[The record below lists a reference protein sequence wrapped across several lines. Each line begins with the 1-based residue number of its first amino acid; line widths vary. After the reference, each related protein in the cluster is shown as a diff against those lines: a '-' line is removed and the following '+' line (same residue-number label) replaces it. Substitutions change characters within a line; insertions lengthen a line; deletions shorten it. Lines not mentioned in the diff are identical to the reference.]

1 MQRLQP
7 GGPPRIIAALRVP
20 RGLVAC
26 RVEADGEGRLRH
38 QSGAK
43 AAKEQSMRNTAI
55 WAAFIVACG
64 SFALAQGGA
73 QAPAEGGGRGPGAEG
88 RTVILEQAPKDHS
101 IAIPKEQLAQHLKDM
116 DAKKLQT
123 LRMIEG
129 GKYNVNIRRI
139 TAAETGLVHPITA
152 DLWVVLEGG
161 GTLTTGG
168 VLEKGKINGGQSR
181 QIKAGDVVY
190 IPSGLPHGVSGVNN
204 TITWLNVRWDTDWPP
219 DSPMG
224 AGTLNG
230 LMGRAAGARGGP
242 REGAVDARAAR
253 AGAAGGAG
261 APPPTARGPA
271 LPPGSQQALP
281 YSYGGSGELFFSK
294 EQLDQIMAGMRL
306 KKSVNTRLIEGGR
319 YNVNLRWNGTPTV
332 ELHEQTID
340 TWYVLAG
347 GATVN
352 TGYQVKDGE
361 RVPNTG
367 VSAATKPGDVFFHP
381 SNFYHG
387 FSQVS
392 PDIFWL
398 NIRWDDNYKQN

>member
-1 MQRLQP
+1 MAVW
-7 GGPPRIIAALRVP
+7 AAL
-20 RGLVAC
+20 
-26 RVEADGEGRLRH
+26 
-38 QSGAK
+38 
-43 AAKEQSMRNTAI
+43 
-55 WAAFIVACG
+55 IVGGG
-64 SFALAQGGA
+64 SIGLAQDGA
-73 QAPAEGGGRGPGAEG
+73 QAPAGGGGRGPGAEG

-101 IAIPKEQLAQHLKDM
+101 IAIPKDKLAQYLKDM
-116 DAKKLQT
+116 DGKKLQT

-168 VLEKGKINGGQSR
+168 VLEKGKILGGQSR
-181 QIKAGDVVY
+181 PIKVGDVVY
-190 IPSGLPHGVSGVNN
+190 IPSGLPHGVSGVDKN
-204 TITWLNVRWDTDWPP
+204 ITWLNVRWDTDWPP

-230 LMGRAAGARGGP
+230 LLGR
-242 REGAVDARAAR
+242 
-253 AGAAGGAG
+253 AGGAR
-261 APPPTARGPA
+261 APPAARGPV
-271 LPPGSQQALP
+271 LPPGSQQTLP
-281 YSYGGSGELFFSK
+281 YSYGGSGELFFAK

-306 KKSVNTRLIEGGR
+306 KKSTNTRLIEGGR

-332 ELHEQTID
+332 ELHGQTID
-340 TWYVLAG
+340 TWVVLAG

-352 TGYQVKDGE
+352 TGYEVKDGE

-367 VSAATKPGDVFFHP
+367 VSVVTKPGDVFFHP
-381 SNFYHG
+381 SAFYHG

-398 NIRWDDNYKQN
+398 NIRWDDNYAKN

>member
-1 MQRLQP
+1 MRKMAVWAALIV
-7 GGPPRIIAALRVP
+7 GCVSIGPPSPLAMA
-20 RGLVAC
+20 GQ
-26 RVEADGEGRLRH
+26 G
-38 QSGAK
+38 
-43 AAKEQSMRNTAI
+43 
-55 WAAFIVACG
+55 
-64 SFALAQGGA
+64 LAQDGA
-73 QAPAEGGGRGPGAEG
+73 QAPVGGGRQGGEG

-101 IAIPKEQLAQHLKDM
+101 IAIPKEKLAQHLKDM

-168 VLEKGKINGGQSR
+168 VLEKGKILGGQSR
-181 QIKAGDVVY
+181 PIKVGDVVY
-190 IPSGLPHGVSGVNN
+190 IPSGLPHGVSGVDKN
-204 TITWLNVRWDTDWPP
+204 ITWLNVRWDTDWPP

-230 LMGRAAGARGGP
+230 LLGRAASARAGTAGGA
-242 REGAVDARAAR
+242 REGAVEARAAH
-253 AGAAGGAG
+253 AGAAGD
-261 APPPTARGPA
+261 APPPAARGPA
-271 LPPGSQQALP
+271 LPPGSQQVLP

-306 KKSVNTRLIEGGR
+306 KKSTNTRLIEGGR

-332 ELHEQTID
+332 ELHGQTID
-340 TWYVLAG
+340 AWVVLAG

-352 TGYQVKDGE
+352 TGYEVKDGE

-367 VSAATKPGDVFFHP
+367 VSVVTKPGDVFFHP
-381 SNFYHG
+381 SAFYHG

-398 NIRWDDNYKQN
+398 NIRWDDNYAKP

>member
-1 MQRLQP
+1 MMT
-7 GGPPRIIAALRVP
+7 IDDKCAALS
-20 RGLVAC
+20 
-26 RVEADGEGRLRH
+26 RLRARNNAPPK
-38 QSGAK
+38 GAF
-43 AAKEQSMRNTAI
+43 MRKTVI
-55 WAAFIVACG
+55 WAVLIGVCG
-64 SFALAQGGA
+64 SIGFAQGGA
-73 QAPAEGGGRGPGAEG
+73 QAPAGGGGRGPGGEG

-101 IAIPKEQLAQHLKDM
+101 IAIPKETLAQHLKDM

-168 VLEKGKINGGQSR
+168 VLEKGKILGGQTR
-181 QIKAGDVVY
+181 PIKAGDVVY
-190 IPSGLPHGVSGVNN
+190 IPSGLPHGVSGVNSN
-204 TITWLNVRWDTDWPP
+204 ITWLNVRWDTDWPT

-230 LMGRAAGARGGP
+230 ILGRPAGPRAGGP
-242 REGAVDARAAR
+242 REGGVEARAAAAAR
-253 AGAAGGAG
+253 AGGAAPAGPPGGRA
-261 APPPTARGPA
+261 A
-271 LPPGSQQALP
+271 LPPGSQQVLP

-294 EQLDQIMAGMRL
+294 EQLEQIMAGMRL
-306 KKSVNTRLIEGGR
+306 KKSTNTRLIEGGR
-319 YNVNLRWNGTPTV
+319 YNVNLRWNGTPSV

-361 RVPNTG
+361 RVPNSG
-367 VSAATKPGDVFFHP
+367 VSVVTKPGDVFFHP

-387 FSQVS
+387 FSAVT

-398 NIRWDDNYKQN
+398 NIRWDDNYAK

>member
-1 MQRLQP
+1 
-7 GGPPRIIAALRVP
+7 
-20 RGLVAC
+20 
-26 RVEADGEGRLRH
+26 
-38 QSGAK
+38 
-43 AAKEQSMRNTAI
+43 MRNTTIGVVLIVVCGAI
-55 WAAFIVACG
+55 
-64 SFALAQGGA
+64 ALAQGDAQTPAGA
-73 QAPAEGGGRGPGAEG
+73 GRTGQGGEG

-101 IAIPKEQLAQHLKDM
+101 IAIPKDKLAQHLKDM
-116 DAKKLQT
+116 DARKLQT

-139 TAAETGLVHPITA
+139 TAAETALVHPITA

-168 VLEKGKINGGQSR
+168 VLENGKINGGQSR
-181 QIKAGDVVY
+181 PIKVGDVVY
-190 IPSGLPHGVSGVNN
+190 IPSGLPHGVTGVTSN
-204 TITWLNVRWDTDWPP
+204 ITWLNVRWDTDWPP

-230 LMGRAAGARGGP
+230 LIGRTGGGRAGGGP

-253 AGAAGGAG
+253 AGAAGAG
-261 APPPTARGPA
+261 AAPPAARGPS
-271 LPPGSQQALP
+271 LPPGSQQVLP

-294 EQLDQIMAGMRL
+294 EQLEQIMTGMRL
-306 KKSVNTRLIEGGR
+306 KKSTNTRLIEGGR
-319 YNVNLRWNGTPTV
+319 YNVNLRWNGTPSV

-367 VSAATKPGDVFFHP
+367 VSVVTKPGDVFFHP

-387 FSQVS
+387 FSEVT

-398 NIRWDDNYKQN
+398 NIRWDDNYGAPRGAP

>member
-1 MQRLQP
+1 MRKMAVWAAL
-7 GGPPRIIAALRVP
+7 IAA
-20 RGLVAC
+20 
-26 RVEADGEGRLRH
+26 
-38 QSGAK
+38 
-43 AAKEQSMRNTAI
+43 
-55 WAAFIVACG
+55 CG
-64 SFALAQGGA
+64 TIGLAQGGA
-73 QAPAEGGGRGPGAEG
+73 QTPAGGGGRGPGAEG

-101 IAIPKEQLAQHLKDM
+101 IAIPKDKLAQYLKDM

-168 VLEKGKINGGQSR
+168 VLEKGKILGGQSR
-181 QIKAGDVVY
+181 PIKVGDVVY
-190 IPSGLPHGVSGVNN
+190 IPSGLPHGVSGVDNN
-204 TITWLNVRWDTDWPP
+204 ITWLNVRWDTDWPP
-219 DSPMG
+219 DAPMG

-230 LMGRAAGARGGP
+230 LLGRAAGAR
-242 REGAVDARAAR
+242 
-253 AGAAGGAG
+253 AGGA
-261 APPPTARGPA
+261 PPAARGPA
-271 LPPGSQQALP
+271 LPPGSQQVLP

-306 KKSVNTRLIEGGR
+306 KKSSNTRLIEGGR
-319 YNVNLRWNGTPTV
+319 YNVNLRWNGTPSV

-340 TWYVLAG
+340 TWYLLAG

-352 TGYQVKDGE
+352 TGYEVKDGE

-367 VSAATKPGDVFFHP
+367 VSVVSKPGDVFFHP

-398 NIRWDDNYKQN
+398 NIRWDDNYAK

>member
-1 MQRLQP
+1 
-7 GGPPRIIAALRVP
+7 
-20 RGLVAC
+20 
-26 RVEADGEGRLRH
+26 
-38 QSGAK
+38 
-43 AAKEQSMRNTAI
+43 MRKMAI

-64 SFALAQGGA
+64 SIGRAQV
-73 QAPAEGGGRGPGAEG
+73 QAPAEG
-88 RTVILEQAPKDHS
+88 RTVVLEQAPRDHS
-101 IAIPKEQLAQHLKDM
+101 IAIPKEKLAQYLKDM

-168 VLEKGKINGGQSR
+168 VLEKGKILGGQSR
-181 QIKAGDVVY
+181 PIKMGDVVY
-190 IPSGLPHGVSGVNN
+190 IPSGLPHGVSGVDKN
-204 TITWLNVRWDTDWPP
+204 ITWLNVRWDTDWPP

-230 LMGRAAGARGGP
+230 LLGRAGG
-242 REGAVDARAAR
+242 AR
-253 AGAAGGAG
+253 AGGARQQ
-261 APPPTARGPA
+261 PLA
-271 LPPGSQQALP
+271 LPPGSQQVLP

-306 KKSVNTRLIEGGR
+306 KKSANTRLIEGGR
-319 YNVNLRWNGTPTV
+319 YNVNLRWNGAPSV

-352 TGYQVKDGE
+352 TGYQMKDGE

-367 VSAATKPGDVFFHP
+367 VAVATKPGDVFFHP

-387 FSQVS
+387 FSEVT

-398 NIRWDDNYKQN
+398 NIRWDDNYAK

>member
-1 MQRLQP
+1 
-7 GGPPRIIAALRVP
+7 
-20 RGLVAC
+20 
-26 RVEADGEGRLRH
+26 
-38 QSGAK
+38 
-43 AAKEQSMRNTAI
+43 MRKMTI
-55 WAAFIVACG
+55 WAAFIVICG
-64 SFALAQGGA
+64 SIGLAQGRG
-73 QAPAEGGGRGPGAEG
+73 QGGEG
-88 RTVILEQAPKDHS
+88 RAVILEQAPRDHS
-101 IAIPKEQLAQHLKDM
+101 IAIPKDKLAQYLKDM

-168 VLEKGKINGGQSR
+168 VLENGKISGGQTQ

-190 IPSGLPHGVSGVNN
+190 IPSGLPHGVSGVNTN
-204 TITWLNVRWDTDWPP
+204 ITWLNVRWDTDWPT
-219 DSPMG
+219 DAPMG
-224 AGTLNG
+224 AGNLNG
-230 LMGRAAGARGGP
+230 LLGRAGG
-242 REGAVDARAAR
+242 AR
-253 AGAAGGAG
+253 AGGA
-261 APPPTARGPA
+261 A
-271 LPPGSQQALP
+271 LPPGSQQVLP
-281 YSYGGSGELFFSK
+281 YSYGGSGALFFSK

-306 KKSVNTRLIEGGR
+306 KKSVNTRLVEGGR

-340 TWYVLAG
+340 TWYLLAG

-367 VSAATKPGDVFFHP
+367 VSVVSKPGDVFFHP

-387 FSQVS
+387 FSEVT

-398 NIRWDDNYKQN
+398 NIRWDDNYAK

>member
-1 MQRLQP
+1 M
-7 GGPPRIIAALRVP
+7 
-20 RGLVAC
+20 
-26 RVEADGEGRLRH
+26 
-38 QSGAK
+38 K
-43 AAKEQSMRNTAI
+43 TTAI
-55 WAAFIVACG
+55 WAALIVGCG
-64 SFALAQGGA
+64 SIGLAQSGA
-73 QAPAEGGGRGPGAEG
+73 QTPAGGGRGGGGEG

-101 IAIPKEQLAQHLKDM
+101 IAIPKEKLAQHLKDM
-116 DAKKLQT
+116 DARKLQT

-168 VLEKGKINGGQSR
+168 VLENGKINGGQSR
-181 QIKAGDVVY
+181 KIKVGDVVY
-190 IPSGLPHGVSGVNN
+190 IPSGLPHGVSGVDTN
-204 TITWLNVRWDTDWPP
+204 ITWLNVRWDTDWPP

-230 LMGRAAGARGGP
+230 LLGRAAGARAGTPGGA
-242 REGAVDARAAR
+242 REGSVEARAAR
-253 AGAAGGAG
+253 AGGAG
-261 APPPTARGPA
+261 DSAAPPAARGPA
-271 LPPGSQQALP
+271 FPPGSQQVLP

-294 EQLDQIMAGMRL
+294 EQLDQVMAGMRL
-306 KKSVNTRLIEGGR
+306 KKSGNTRLIEGGR
-319 YNVNLRWNGTPTV
+319 YNVNLRWNGTPST
-332 ELHEQTID
+332 ELHGQTID
-340 TWYVLAG
+340 TWVVLAG

-352 TGYQVKDGE
+352 TGFEMKDGE

-367 VSAATKPGDVFFHP
+367 VSVVTKPGDVFFHP

-398 NIRWDDNYKQN
+398 NIRWDDNYAK

>member
-1 MQRLQP
+1 MRVVATIGAVVL
-7 GGPPRIIAALRVP
+7 GAAL
-20 RGLVAC
+20 
-26 RVEADGEGRLRH
+26 
-38 QSGAK
+38 
-43 AAKEQSMRNTAI
+43 T
-55 WAAFIVACG
+55 
-64 SFALAQGGA
+64 LAQGRGG
-73 QAPAEGGGRGPGAEG
+73 QDGGG
-88 RTVILEQAPKDHS
+88 TTILEQAPKDRS
-101 IAIPKEQLAQHLKDM
+101 IAIPREKLAQYLKDM

-168 VLEKGKINGGQSR
+168 VLEKGKILGGQSR
-181 QIKAGDVVY
+181 PIKVGDVVY
-190 IPSGLPHGVSGVNN
+190 IPSGLPHGVSGVNSN
-204 TITWLNVRWDTDWPP
+204 ITWLNVRWDTDWPA

-224 AGTLNG
+224 AGTLDG
-230 LMGRAAGARGGP
+230 ILGKVGARG
-242 REGAVDARAAR
+242 
-253 AGAAGGAG
+253 
-261 APPPTARGPA
+261 RGPA
-271 LPPGSQQALP
+271 LPAGSQQVLP

-306 KKSVNTRLIEGGR
+306 KKSGNTRLIEGGR
-319 YNVNLRWNGTPTV
+319 YNVNLRWNGTPSV
-332 ELHEQTID
+332 EMHDQTID
-340 TWYVLAG
+340 TWYMLAG

-352 TGYQVKDGE
+352 TGYDVKDGQ
-361 RVPNTG
+361 RVANTG
-367 VSAATKPGDVFFHP
+367 VSVVSKPGDVFFHP

-398 NIRWDDNYKQN
+398 NIRWDDNYAK

>member
-1 MQRLQP
+1 
-7 GGPPRIIAALRVP
+7 
-20 RGLVAC
+20 
-26 RVEADGEGRLRH
+26 
-38 QSGAK
+38 
-43 AAKEQSMRNTAI
+43 MRKMTI
-55 WAAFIVACG
+55 WAAFIVICG
-64 SFALAQGGA
+64 SIGLAQGRG
-73 QAPAEGGGRGPGAEG
+73 QGGEG
-88 RTVILEQAPKDHS
+88 RAVILEQAPRDHS
-101 IAIPKEQLAQHLKDM
+101 IAIPKDKLAQYLKDM

-168 VLEKGKINGGQSR
+168 VLENGKINGGQTQ

-190 IPSGLPHGVSGVNN
+190 IPSGLPHGVSGVNTN
-204 TITWLNVRWDTDWPP
+204 ITWLNVRWDTDWPT
-219 DSPMG
+219 DAPMG
-224 AGTLNG
+224 AGNLNG
-230 LMGRAAGARGGP
+230 LLGRAGG
-242 REGAVDARAAR
+242 AR
-253 AGAAGGAG
+253 AGGA
-261 APPPTARGPA
+261 A
-271 LPPGSQQALP
+271 LPPGSQQVLP
-281 YSYGGSGELFFSK
+281 YSYGGSGALFFSK

-306 KKSVNTRLIEGGR
+306 KKSVNTRLVEGGR

-340 TWYVLAG
+340 TWYLLAG

-367 VSAATKPGDVFFHP
+367 VSVVSKPGDVFFHP

-387 FSQVS
+387 FSEVT

-398 NIRWDDNYKQN
+398 NIRWDDNYPAPAK

>member
-1 MQRLQP
+1 
-7 GGPPRIIAALRVP
+7 
-20 RGLVAC
+20 
-26 RVEADGEGRLRH
+26 
-38 QSGAK
+38 
-43 AAKEQSMRNTAI
+43 MRKMAI
-55 WAAFIVACG
+55 WAALIVACG
-64 SFALAQGGA
+64 SIGLAQGGA
-73 QAPAEGGGRGPGAEG
+73 QAPPAGGGRGQGGEG

-101 IAIPKEQLAQHLKDM
+101 IAIPKDKLAQYLKDM

-168 VLEKGKINGGQSR
+168 VLEKGKILGGQS
-181 QIKAGDVVY
+181 QPIKVGDVVY
-190 IPSGLPHGVSGVNN
+190 IPSGLPHGVSGVDSN
-204 TITWLNVRWDTDWPP
+204 ITWLNVRWDTDWPP
-219 DSPMG
+219 DAPMG

-230 LMGRAAGARGGP
+230 LLGRAGWCARGP
-242 REGAVDARAAR
+242 ARRVREQSKHARRAPVRRAQHRGASA
-253 AGAAGGAG
+253 
-261 APPPTARGPA
+261 ARGPA
-271 LPPGSQQALP
+271 LPPGSQQVLP

-352 TGYQVKDGE
+352 TGY
-361 RVPNTG
+361 R
-367 VSAATKPGDVFFHP
+367 
-381 SNFYHG
+381 
-387 FSQVS
+387 
-392 PDIFWL
+392 
-398 NIRWDDNYKQN
+398 

>member
-1 MQRLQP
+1 
-7 GGPPRIIAALRVP
+7 
-20 RGLVAC
+20 
-26 RVEADGEGRLRH
+26 
-38 QSGAK
+38 
-43 AAKEQSMRNTAI
+43 MRERAI
-55 WAAFIVACG
+55 WAAVIVVSG
-64 SFALAQGGA
+64 SIALAQGGGQA
-73 QAPAEGGGRGPGAEG
+73 GAPAGGGRGQGGEG
-88 RTVILEQAPKDHS
+88 RTVILEQAPQDHS
-101 IAIPKEQLAQHLKDM
+101 IAIPKEKLAQYLKDM

-168 VLEKGKINGGQSR
+168 VLESGKINGGQTR
-181 QIKAGDVVY
+181 KIKVGDLVY
-190 IPSGLPHGVSGVNN
+190 IPSGLPHGVSGVDSN
-204 TITWLNVRWDTDWPP
+204 ITWLNVRWDTDWPP

-230 LMGRAAGARGGP
+230 LLGRTGGARAGGGP
-242 REGAVDARAAR
+242 REGAIDARAAR
-253 AGAAGGAG
+253 AGAAGAGGGTPPAGRGA
-261 APPPTARGPA
+261 A
-271 LPPGSQQALP
+271 LPPGSQQVLP

-306 KKSVNTRLIEGGR
+306 KKSGNTRLIEGGR
-319 YNVNLRWNGTPTV
+319 YNVNLRWNGTPSV

-340 TWYVLAG
+340 TWVVLAG

-361 RVPNTG
+361 RVANTG
-367 VSAATKPGDVFFHP
+367 VAVATKPGDVFFHP

-387 FSQVS
+387 FSEVT
-392 PDIFWL
+392 PDVFWL
-398 NIRWDDNYKQN
+398 NIRWDDNYGAPRGAP